1 MASSL
6 EHDLSGRLHST
17 AGAAPHRAVGRLY
30 RLVDLQGAPHPELD
44 LPYDSL
50 ESAQAAASAWC
61 ERINRAHPCCQAVGV
76 EVSTPHGAWRT
87 LHYVAYP

>member
-1 MASSL
+1 M
-6 EHDLSGRLHST
+6 
-17 AGAAPHRAVGRLY
+17 HRSAGRLY

-61 ERINRAHPCCQAVGV
+61 SRIDHAHPCCQAVGV
-76 EVSTPHGAWRT
+76 EVSTPHGTWRT
-87 LHYVAYP
+87 LRYVAQL